1 MNEKEQMLESV
12 RARVAGIVG
21 AIVILVTALTGL
33 FPDLKVIE
41 VNQDMVELLVVAIT
55 ALAGFFIIGRSIRN
69 TKVK

>member
-1 MNEKEQMLESV
+1 MSDKEQMLESV

-41 VNQDMVELLVVAIT
+41 VNQDMVELLIAAIT

-69 TKVK
+69 TRAK